1 MVKLKERRK
10 MQIFDWTD
18 KINETELKIVTQAL
32 NENKLIVFPTETVY
46 GIAGNGLTLS
56 VVNNLYQAKK
66 RDYSKPFTLMVND
79 ITKIKDIAYVSENE
93 EKVIKKF
100 MPGPITLILK
110 KKDCI
115 SNLVTANS
123 DTVGV
128 RIPNHKIALSILK
141 SVDYPLATSSAN
153 ISGSVNN
160 SNIEDIINDLE
171 NYVDIFIKGNISSN
185 LLASTV
191 VEIKN
196 NEVNILRNGIISKEN
211 IEEVIRK

>member
-1 MVKLKERRK
+1 
-10 MQIFDWTD
+10 MQVFDWTKEIKED
-18 KINETELKIVTQAL
+18 ELRIVTKAL
-32 NENKLIVFPTETVY
+32 DEDKLIVFPTETVY
-46 GIAGNGLTLS
+46 GIAGNALNVEVIDKLF
-56 VVNNLYQAKK
+56 QAKK
-66 RDYSKPFTLMVND
+66 RDYSKPFSLMLSD
-79 ITKIKDIAYVSENE
+79 INKIKDIAYVSADE
-93 EKVIKKF
+93 EKIINKF

-128 RIPNHKIALSILK
+128 RIPNHEIALSILK
-141 SVDYPLATSSAN
+141 SVDYALATSSAN
-153 ISGSVNN
+153 ISGRSNN
-160 SNIEDIINDLE
+160 SDITDIINDLA

-196 NEVNILRNGIISKEN
+196 NEVNILRSGIISKEN

>member
-1 MVKLKERRK
+1 MKV
-10 MQIFDWTD
+10 FDWTN
-18 KINETELKIVTQAL
+18 KINEDELKIVTQAL
-32 NENKLIVFPTETVY
+32 NEGKLIVFPTETVY

-56 VVNNLYQAKK
+56 VIDKMYQAKK

-128 RIPNHKIALSILK
+128 RIPNHEIALSILK

-160 SNIEDIINDLE
+160 SNIEDIINDLAS
-171 NYVDIFIKGNISSN
+171 YVDIFIKGNISSN

>member
-1 MVKLKERRK
+1 MKV
-10 MQIFDWTD
+10 FDWTN
-18 KINETELKIVTQAL
+18 KINEDELKIVTQAL
-32 NENKLIVFPTETVY
+32 NEGKLIVFPTETVY

-110 KKDCI
+110 KRDCI
-115 SNLVTANS
+115 SNLATAS
-123 DTVGV
+123 RDTVGV
-128 RIPNHKIALSILK
+128 RIPDHAIALSILK
-141 SVDYPLATSSAN
+141 SIDYPLATSSAN
-153 ISGSVNN
+153 ISGRANN
-160 SNIEDIINDLE
+160 SDIEDIINDLA
-171 NYVDIFIKGNISSN
+171 NYVDVFIKGNISNN

-196 NEVNILRNGIISKEN
+196 NEINILREGIISEQDIKK
-211 IEEVIRK
+211 IL

>member
-1 MVKLKERRK
+1 MKV
-10 MQIFDWTD
+10 FDWTN
-18 KINETELKIVTQAL
+18 KINEDELKIVTQAL
-32 NENKLIVFPTETVY
+32 NEGKLIVFPTETVY

-56 VVNNLYQAKK
+56 VIDKMYQAKK

-128 RIPNHKIALSILK
+128 RIPNHEIALSILK

>member
-1 MVKLKERRK
+1 
-10 MQIFDWTD
+10 MQVFDWT
-18 KINETELKIVTQAL
+18 KEINENELRIVTKAL
-32 NENKLIVFPTETVY
+32 DEDKLIVFPTETVY
-46 GIAGNGLTLS
+46 GIAGTALKVEVIDKLF
-56 VVNNLYQAKK
+56 QAKK
-66 RDYSKPFTLMVND
+66 RDYSKPFSLMLSD
-79 ITKIKDIAYVSENE
+79 INKIKDIAYVSTYE
-93 EKVIKKF
+93 EKIINKF

-115 SNLVTANS
+115 SDLATANS

-128 RIPNHKIALSILK
+128 RIPNHEIALSILK

-185 LLASTV
+185 LLASIV

>member
-1 MVKLKERRK
+1 MKV
-10 MQIFDWTD
+10 FDWTN
-18 KINETELKIVTQAL
+18 KINEDELKIVTQAL
-32 NENKLIVFPTETVY
+32 NEGKLIVFPTETVY

-128 RIPNHKIALSILK
+128 RIPNHEIALSILK

-160 SNIEDIINDLE
+160 SNIEDIINDLAS
-171 NYVDIFIKGNISSN
+171 YVDIFIKGNISSN

-191 VEIKN
+191 ARIKD

>member
-1 MVKLKERRK
+1 
-10 MQIFDWTD
+10 MQVFDWTN
-18 KINETELKIVTQAL
+18 KINEDELKIVTQAL
-32 NENKLIVFPTETVY
+32 NEGKLIVFPTETVY

-56 VVNNLYQAKK
+56 VIDKMYQAKK

-115 SNLVTANS
+115 SNIVTANS

-128 RIPNHKIALSILK
+128 RIPNHEIALSILK

-196 NEVNILRNGIISKEN
+196 NEVNILRSGIISKEN

>member
-1 MVKLKERRK
+1 
-10 MQIFDWTD
+10 MQVFDWTKEIKED
-18 KINETELKIVTQAL
+18 ELRIVTQAL
-32 NENKLIVFPTETVY
+32 NEGKLIVFPTETVY

-56 VVNNLYQAKK
+56 VIDKMYQAKK

-128 RIPNHKIALSILK
+128 RIPNHEIALSILK

-196 NEVNILRNGIISKEN
+196 NEVNILRSGIISKEN

>member
-1 MVKLKERRK
+1 MKV
-10 MQIFDWTD
+10 FDWTN
-18 KINETELKIVTQAL
+18 KINEDELKIVTQAL
-32 NENKLIVFPTETVY
+32 NEGKLIVFPTETVY

-56 VVNNLYQAKK
+56 LVNNLYQAKK

>member
-1 MVKLKERRK
+1 MKV
-10 MQIFDWTD
+10 FDWTN
-18 KINETELKIVTQAL
+18 KINEDELKIVTQAL
-32 NENKLIVFPTETVY
+32 NEGKLIVFPTETVY

>member
-1 MVKLKERRK
+1 MKV
-10 MQIFDWTD
+10 FDWTN
-18 KINETELKIVTQAL
+18 KINEDELKIVTQAL
-32 NENKLIVFPTETVY
+32 NDGKLIVFPTETVY

>member
-1 MVKLKERRK
+1 
-10 MQIFDWTD
+10 MQVFDWTNE
-18 KINETELKIVTQAL
+18 INEDELRIVTKAL
-32 NENKLIVFPTETVY
+32 DEDKLIVFPTETVF
-46 GIAGNGLTLS
+46 GIAGNALKVEVIDKLF
-56 VVNNLYQAKK
+56 QAKK
-66 RDYSKPFTLMVND
+66 RDYSKPFSLMLSD
-79 ITKIKDIAYVSENE
+79 INKIKDIAYVSDYE
-93 EKVIKKF
+93 EKVINKF

-115 SNLVTANS
+115 SDLATAGR

-128 RIPNHKIALSILK
+128 RIPNHEIALSILK

-160 SNIEDIINDLE
+160 SNIEDIINDLAS
-171 NYVDIFIKGNISSN
+171 YVDIFIKGNISSN

-196 NEVNILRNGIISKEN
+196 NEVNILRNGIISEYD

>member
-1 MVKLKERRK
+1 
-10 MQIFDWTD
+10 MQVFDWTKEIKED
-18 KINETELKIVTQAL
+18 ELRIVTKAL
-32 NENKLIVFPTETVY
+32 DEDKLIVFPTETVY
-46 GIAGNGLTLS
+46 GIAGNALNVEVIDKLF
-56 VVNNLYQAKK
+56 QAKK
-66 RDYSKPFTLMVND
+66 RDYSKPFSLMLSD
-79 ITKIKDIAYVSENE
+79 INKIKDIAYVSADE
-93 EKVIKKF
+93 EKIINKF

-128 RIPNHKIALSILK
+128 RIPNHEIALSILK

-196 NEVNILRNGIISKEN
+196 NEVNILRSGIISEYD

>member
-1 MVKLKERRK
+1 MKV
-10 MQIFDWTD
+10 FDWTN
-18 KINETELKIVTQAL
+18 KINEDELKIVTQAL
-32 NENKLIVFPTETVY
+32 NEGKLIVFPTETVY

-56 VVNNLYQAKK
+56 VIDKMYQAKK

-115 SNLVTANS
+115 SNIVTANS

-128 RIPNHKIALSILK
+128 RIPNHEIALSILK

>member
-1 MVKLKERRK
+1 MKVFE
-10 MQIFDWTD
+10 WTN
-18 KINETELKIVTQAL
+18 KINEDELKIVTQAL
-32 NENKLIVFPTETVY
+32 NEGKLIVFPTETVY

-79 ITKIKDIAYVSENE
+79 ITKIKNIAYVSENE

>member
-1 MVKLKERRK
+1 MKV
-10 MQIFDWTD
+10 FDWTN
-18 KINETELKIVTQAL
+18 KINEDELKIVTQAL
-32 NENKLIVFPTETVY
+32 NEGKLIVFPTETVY

-79 ITKIKDIAYVSENE
+79 ITKIQDIAYVSENE

-128 RIPNHKIALSILK
+128 RIPNHEIALSILK

>member
-1 MVKLKERRK
+1 
-10 MQIFDWTD
+10 MQVFDWTKEIKED
-18 KINETELKIVTQAL
+18 ELRIIIKAL
-32 NENKLIVFPTETVY
+32 DEDKLIVFPTETVY
-46 GIAGNGLTLS
+46 GIAGNALKVEVIDKLF
-56 VVNNLYQAKK
+56 QAKK
-66 RDYSKPFTLMVND
+66 RDYSKPFSLMLSD
-79 ITKIKDIAYVSENE
+79 INKIKDIAYVSVDE
-93 EKVIKKF
+93 EKIINKF

-115 SNLVTANS
+115 SDLATAS
-123 DTVGV
+123 RDTVGV
-128 RIPNHKIALSILK
+128 RIPDHFIALSILK
-141 SVDYPLATSSAN
+141 SIDYPLATSSAN
-153 ISGSVNN
+153 ISGRSNN
-160 SNIEDIINDLE
+160 SDITDIINDLA

>member
-1 MVKLKERRK
+1 
-10 MQIFDWTD
+10 MQVFDWTN
-18 KINETELKIVTQAL
+18 KINEDELKIVTKAL
-32 NENKLIVFPTETVY
+32 DEDKLIVFPTETVY
-46 GIAGNGLTLS
+46 GIAGNALNVEVIDKLF
-56 VVNNLYQAKK
+56 QAKK
-66 RDYSKPFTLMVND
+66 RDYSKPFSLMLSD
-79 ITKIKDIAYVSENE
+79 INKIKDIAYVSADE
-93 EKVIKKF
+93 EKIINKF

-115 SNLVTANS
+115 SDLATVNS

-128 RIPNHKIALSILK
+128 RIPNHEIALSILK

-153 ISGSVNN
+153 ISGRSNN
-160 SNIEDIINDLE
+160 GDITDIINDLA

-196 NEVNILRNGIISKEN
+196 NEVNILRSGIISKEN

>member
-1 MVKLKERRK
+1 
-10 MQIFDWTD
+10 MQVFDWTKEIKED
-18 KINETELKIVTQAL
+18 ELRIVTKAL
-32 NENKLIVFPTETVY
+32 DEDKLIVFPTETVY
-46 GIAGNGLTLS
+46 GIAGNALNVEVIDKLF
-56 VVNNLYQAKK
+56 QAKK
-66 RDYSKPFTLMVND
+66 RDYSKPFSLMLSD
-79 ITKIKDIAYVSENE
+79 INKIKDIAYVSADE
-93 EKVIKKF
+93 EKIINKF

-128 RIPNHKIALSILK
+128 RIPNHEIALSILK

-196 NEVNILRNGIISKEN
+196 NEVNILRSGIISKEN

>member
-1 MVKLKERRK
+1 
-10 MQIFDWTD
+10 MQVFDWTKEIKED
-18 KINETELKIVTQAL
+18 ELRIVTKAL
-32 NENKLIVFPTETVY
+32 DEDKLIVFPTETVY
-46 GIAGNGLTLS
+46 GIAGNALNVEVIDKLF
-56 VVNNLYQAKK
+56 QAKK
-66 RDYSKPFTLMVND
+66 RDYSKPFSLMLSD
-79 ITKIKDIAYVSENE
+79 INKIKDIAYVSADE
-93 EKVIKKF
+93 EKIINKF

-115 SNLVTANS
+115 SDLATAS
-123 DTVGV
+123 RDTVGV
-128 RIPNHKIALSILK
+128 RIPDHFIALSILK
-141 SVDYPLATSSAN
+141 SIDYPLATSSAN

-191 VEIKN
+191 AQIKD

>member
-1 MVKLKERRK
+1 
-10 MQIFDWTD
+10 
-18 KINETELKIVTQAL
+18 
-32 NENKLIVFPTETVY
+32 
-46 GIAGNGLTLS
+46 
-56 VVNNLYQAKK
+56 
-66 RDYSKPFTLMVND
+66 
-79 ITKIKDIAYVSENE
+79 
-93 EKVIKKF
+93 

-128 RIPNHKIALSILK
+128 RIPNHEIALSILK

-196 NEVNILRNGIISKEN
+196 NEVNILRSGIISKEN

>member
-1 MVKLKERRK
+1 
-10 MQIFDWTD
+10 MQVFDWTKEIKED
-18 KINETELKIVTQAL
+18 ELRIVTKAL
-32 NENKLIVFPTETVY
+32 DEDKLIVFPTETVY
-46 GIAGNGLTLS
+46 GIAGNALNVEVIDKLF
-56 VVNNLYQAKK
+56 QAKK
-66 RDYSKPFTLMVND
+66 RDYSKPFSLMLSD
-79 ITKIKDIAYVSENE
+79 INKIKDIAYVSADE
-93 EKVIKKF
+93 EKIINKF

-115 SNLVTANS
+115 SDLATAS
-123 DTVGV
+123 RDTVGV
-128 RIPNHKIALSILK
+128 RIPDHFIALSILK
-141 SVDYPLATSSAN
+141 SIDYPLATSSAN

-196 NEVNILRNGIISKEN
+196 NEVNILRNGIISEYD

>member
-1 MVKLKERRK
+1 
-10 MQIFDWTD
+10 MQVFDWTKEIKED
-18 KINETELKIVTQAL
+18 ELRIVTKAL
-32 NENKLIVFPTETVY
+32 DEDKLIVFPTETVY
-46 GIAGNGLTLS
+46 GIAGNALNVEVIDKLF
-56 VVNNLYQAKK
+56 QAKK
-66 RDYSKPFTLMVND
+66 RDYSKPFSLMLSD
-79 ITKIKDIAYVSENE
+79 INKIKDIAYVSADE
-93 EKVIKKF
+93 EKIINKF

-115 SNLVTANS
+115 SDLVTAS
-123 DTVGV
+123 RDTVGV
-128 RIPNHKIALSILK
+128 RIPDHFIALSILK
-141 SVDYPLATSSAN
+141 SIDYPLATSSAN

-196 NEVNILRNGIISKEN
+196 NEVNILRNGIISEYD

>member
-1 MVKLKERRK
+1 MKV
-10 MQIFDWTD
+10 FDWTN
-18 KINETELKIVTQAL
+18 KINEDELKIVTQAL
-32 NENKLIVFPTETVY
+32 NEGKLIVFPTETVY

-128 RIPNHKIALSILK
+128 RIPNHEIALSILK

-196 NEVNILRNGIISKEN
+196 NEVNILRSGIISKEN